1 MKTTTIK
8 KEIIDVKF
16 NVRQRITPKIVTVKD
31 LLNISSRGKSARVE
45 KQLIEIQAAEI
56 EWLSS
61 KPCDL

>member
-45 KQLIEIQAAEI
+45 KNSLLKSRQR
-56 EWLSS
+56 
-61 KPCDL
+61 K